1 MKKLLLTIACLF
13 LMFSIYSQNKPVNI
27 VFDVTSADPATHQST
42 MRHVKIMSS
51 NYPDAKFEVV
61 LYSGSF
67 EMALKEKSFVAHE
80 ITSLA
85 DNKNVS
91 FMICG
96 MTLKRKEI
104 NKSELLPNFEVIP
117 DGILEIVTKQSEGW
131 GYIKESHH

>member
-1 MKKLLLTIACLF
+1 MKKFIASAAVMF
-13 LMFSIYSQNKPVNI
+13 LMFSIYAQNKPVNI

-42 MRHVKIMSS
+42 MRHVKVMSS

-61 LYSGSF
+61 LYSGSVD
-67 EMALKEKSFVAHE
+67 MALKEKSSVAKE

-85 DNKNVS
+85 YNENVS
-91 FMICG
+91 FKVCA

-104 NKSELLPNFEVIP
+104 NKNELLSGFDVVP

>member
-1 MKKLLLTIACLF
+1 MKKLIASSAVML
-13 LMFSIYSQNKPVNI
+13 LMFSLYAQNKPVNI

-42 MRHVKIMSS
+42 MRHVKVMST

-61 LYSGSF
+61 LYSGSVA
-67 EMALKEKSFVAHE
+67 MALKEKSSVAEE
-80 ITSLA
+80 INSLA
-85 DNKNVS
+85 NNENVS
-91 FMICG
+91 FKVCA

-104 NKSELLPNFEVIP
+104 NKSELLSGIEIVP